1 METKNYAKAM
11 ASMLTTLPDDITLR
25 WFLLGSGVLLLFAAG
40 LLKLLIPRQEIKF
53 FSFVDPVLLFL
64 NNWQITALAG
74 TVEILA
80 SLMLFVEESLSR
92 KFWVLIELTCT
103 LLD

>member
-1 METKNYAKAM
+1 
-11 ASMLTTLPDDITLR
+11 MLTTLPGDITLR
-25 WFLLGSGVLLLFAAG
+25 WFLLGSGVLLFAAG
-40 LLKLLIPRQEIKF
+40 LLKLLSLRQEIKF

>member
-25 WFLLGSGVLLLFAAG
+25 WFLLGSGVLLFAAG
-40 LLKLLIPRQEIKF
+40 LF
-53 FSFVDPVLLFL
+53 
-64 NNWQITALAG
+64 TALAG